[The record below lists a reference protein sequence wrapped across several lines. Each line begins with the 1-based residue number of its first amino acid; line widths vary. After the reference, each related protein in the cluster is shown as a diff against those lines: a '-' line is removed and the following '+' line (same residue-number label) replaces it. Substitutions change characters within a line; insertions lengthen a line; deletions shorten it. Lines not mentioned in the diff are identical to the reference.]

1 MSNQYF
7 QDISYKNDQ
16 YNNSISYNNNPLNP
30 IYKEPIKRD
39 TIYENVKV
47 NKPIVLSPGDNSYFQ
62 NVNYNNNDNLYS
74 KYQTSIYN
82 DINKNNYFAQTT
94 TEINN
99 NDNLYSEYQTSNY
112 NNINKNN
119 YFAQTT
125 TEFKNNDN
133 LYSEYQTSNYNDFNN
148 NNYFTQTTNE
158 LNNNDNLYPQ
168 YQINNNNIDI
178 NNNKYFKQTTTEI
191 ISENNLENYFNGTY
205 GNKTIID
212 LNNNENFSNTYS
224 YSNNYNQ
231 PMIIKNQIKNIEYQT
246 VQNITPKKIEFAQ
259 IKKLTDNKNINKFNN
274 IPQNINNFI
283 KAEKQIKN
291 EPIKE
296 KAIVQRIK
304 EDNDENI
311 NKIKE
316 ENKPKISPN
325 IPNKINNIEI
335 KNLPGPAKISKISNG
350 YIPLNPRV
358 RFAKEEKKINI
369 VKLSDDNDKNN
380 NINNNIINNININD
394 KIEKVPEVK
403 KEEEIIK
410 IGLKNENLI
419 NKENNMNNNI
429 IMNNEPKK
437 EIKKEEITHKE
448 PNDDYNS
455 KKLDNKF
462 HKVRILKKSPSEE
475 LFPHTNL
482 LDIGDYVYLSD
493 ENKNKKQK
501 VNIIYLNDKKN
512 DFKNKEGLNQF
523 IDVKKIIP
531 KNIHEKQNELFKKS
545 QDNLKDNINNN
556 GNRIKKQYENIKDNN
571 KKEDNSNDNEDIV
584 ESHEDSEFNDDE
596 VKDSDEIYNKKR
608 IKEDSNIKKNIN
620 NDGLDEFD
628 NNFNEHDKFYKKMKY
643 LLDEELN

>member
-7 QDISYKNDQ
+7 QDIFYQNDQ
-16 YNNSISYNNNPLNP
+16 YNNTVSYNNNPLNP

-39 TIYENVKV
+39 TIYEDVKV

-62 NVNYNNNDNLYS
+62 NVNYNNN
-74 KYQTSIYN
+74 
-82 DINKNNYFAQTT
+82 
-94 TEINN
+94 
-99 NDNLYSEYQTSNY
+99 
-112 NNINKNN
+112 
-119 YFAQTT
+119 
-125 TEFKNNDN
+125 NNDN
-133 LYSEYQTSNYNDFNN
+133 LYSEYQTSNYNDVNSNNYFTQTTTEFNNNNENLYSEYKVSNYNDTNN

-158 LNNNDNLYPQ
+158 INNNNDNIYSEYQTSNYNDVNSNNYFTQTTTEFKNNDNLYPQ
-168 YQINNNNIDI
+168 YQISNNNIDI
-178 NNNKYFKQTTTEI
+178 DNNKYFNQTTTEI
-191 ISENNLENYFNGTY
+191 ISENNLGNYYNGTY
-205 GNKTIID
+205 ENKVID

-224 YSNNYNQ
+224 YSNNHNP

-246 VQNITPKKIEFAQ
+246 VQNIGPKKIEFAQ
-259 IKKLTDNKNINKFNN
+259 IKKLTDNKDINKFNN

-283 KAEKQIKN
+283 KTEKQIKN

-316 ENKPKISPN
+316 ESKPKISQN
-325 IPNKINNIEI
+325 I

-369 VKLSDDNDKNN
+369 VKLNDDNDKNN
-380 NINNNIINNININD
+380 NIINNNIINNINNKD
-394 KIEKVPEVK
+394 KTEKIPEVK

-419 NKENNMNNNI
+419 DKENNMNNNNI
-429 IMNNEPKK
+429 ILNNELKK
-437 EIKKEEITHKE
+437 EKKREGKSPKE

-462 HKVRILKKSPSEE
+462 HKVRILKKSPSDE

-482 LDIGDYVYLSD
+482 LDLGDYEYFSD
-493 ENKNKKQK
+493 ENKNKNQK
-501 VNIIYLNDKKN
+501 ANIIYLNDN
-512 DFKNKEGLNQF
+512 KNKEGKNQF
-523 IDVKKIIP
+523 IAVKKIIP

-545 QDNLKDNINNN
+545 QDNIKDNINSNE
-556 GNRIKKQYENIKDNN
+556 IYLKKQYENIKDNN
-571 KKEDNSNDNEDIV
+571 KKEENSNDNEDIV
-584 ESHEDSEFNDDE
+584 ESHEDFEFNDDE

-628 NNFNEHDKFYKKMKY
+628 NNFNEHDKFYKKMKN